1 MSVGAALPIRW
12 LGVLENSESL
22 RPFSWYDIQKR
33 TRSPA
38 AVRTCMHRAFSR
50 LSLVHI
56 SNFQNRTP
64 CHSTIKTH
72 RNGRAVPQSVHLPNI
87 AKYIQVI

>member
-12 LGVLENSESL
+12 LRVLENSESL
-22 RPFSWYDIQKR
+22 QHFSWYDIQKP

-38 AVRTCMHRAFSR
+38 VVHTCTHRAFSR
-50 LSLVHI
+50 LILVYI

-64 CHSTIKTH
+64 CHSTINTH